1 MFKQNLVIILLAL
14 TGMVFSGSR
23 LAAQTLKPE
32 SSAQKEHGDL
42 FVHPFFSHMALAD
55 PVGEV
60 SFRFTGEQ
68 FRDES
73 GTSTDFGLHIE
84 AGILPR
90 LGIHIRSD
98 AFKHEPY
105 AEVMLMYNVFT
116 TKHRNFG
123 VSVFGQASIPT
134 GNIATN
140 TYRGLFGLGI
150 KEALPPAAVFN
161 GDIHY
166 NPEDNMAEYEGS
178 FVFRASDLLYPIV
191 EARGEITK
199 TGTSL
204 YILPALKFRIHEN
217 QTIGAGFQIAVSNER
232 EHDDEV
238 MLQYGIEF

>member
-1 MFKQNLVIILLAL
+1 MFKQNLIIILIAM
-14 TGMVFSGSR
+14 TGMVFLSSQS
-23 LAAQTLKPE
+23 LAQNQREK
-32 SSAQKEHGDL
+32 SSVHEDHKDL

-116 TKHRNFG
+116 AKHENFG
-123 VSVFGQASIPT
+123 VSVFGQVSVPT
-134 GNIATN
+134 GNVATN
-140 TYRGLFGLGI
+140 TYKGLFGLGI
-150 KEALPPAAVFN
+150 KETLPPVVVFN

-178 FVFRASDLLYPIV
+178 FVFRASNLLYPIV

-217 QTIGAGFQIAVSNER
+217 QTIGTGFQIAVSNER
-232 EHDDEV
+232 EYDAEV

>member
-1 MFKQNLVIILLAL
+1 MFKQNLIVILIAM
-14 TGMVFSGSR
+14 TGMVFLSSQS
-23 LAAQTLKPE
+23 LAQDQKVK
-32 SSAQKEHGDL
+32 SSVHEDQKDL

-116 TKHRNFG
+116 TKHQNFG
-123 VSVFGQASIPT
+123 VSVFGQVSIPT
-134 GNIATN
+134 GSVASN
-140 TYRGLFGLGI
+140 TYKGLFGLGI
-150 KEALPPAAVFN
+150 KEALPPVV
-161 GDIHY
+161 
-166 NPEDNMAEYEGS
+166 
-178 FVFRASDLLYPIV
+178 VFRYTL
-191 EARGEITK
+191 
-199 TGTSL
+199 
-204 YILPALKFRIHEN
+204 
-217 QTIGAGFQIAVSNER
+217 
-232 EHDDEV
+232 
-238 MLQYGIEF
+238 